1 MSTLTEMSGETLI
14 YIKNS
19 VYVTQI
25 SLCLEGNVSVFRL
38 ICEKNINFIGG
49 NFPCVNVDIRG
60 VALLMSTHV
69 NWREV
74 GGREEPNFGQR
85 KL

>member
-1 MSTLTEMSGETLI
+1 MNDSILLFSGKYYRVSIDLCV
-14 YIKNS
+14 
-19 VYVTQI
+19 VY
-25 SLCLEGNVSVFRL
+25 NF
-38 ICEKNINFIGG
+38 EKNIDFIGG